1 VVEEL
6 DHLIFEIS
14 FETQTSQ
21 EFCYPQQQWNS
32 TERSPMV
39 STPMMEDQHT
49 CPVNANLHPPD
60 VVPFSSEFFPTVPN
74 TAKLEQLGV
83 GGPFHYNS
91 SPSDRNGCYRDETA
105 PIEETDPVIKA
116 LSLDNEQKNHN
127 PLVSQL
133 SYPELFDEDSRISL
147 LSLDGGYVSET
158 PNNQNGAEFF
168 VDSVCSP
175 GFPLSFSVPPS
186 RSVSSV
192 TPEPSTPYPVYPSP
206 ASSYQSGDDSH
217 FDYHHVNS
225 SNDLMLNYPS
235 SRMFSSMY
243 SWGESQ
249 IAQHLPPTHS
259 YLDSVCSPCPL
270 KSVKGDQKYKERRDK
285 NNKASRV
292 SRKRKRQKIEALEDQ
307 EKTLALENEKMK
319 KVITA
324 MEMEIAQVRE
334 QLVKHLSNK

>member
-74 TAKLEQLGV
+74 TAKLEQL
-83 GGPFHYNS
+83 
-91 SPSDRNGCYRDETA
+91 
-105 PIEETDPVIKA
+105 
-116 LSLDNEQKNHN
+116 
-127 PLVSQL
+127 
-133 SYPELFDEDSRISL
+133 
-147 LSLDGGYVSET
+147 
-158 PNNQNGAEFF
+158 
-168 VDSVCSP
+168 
-175 GFPLSFSVPPS
+175 VPPS